1 VTPLAI
7 ATPVLVRCDVDT
19 ACRATQLT
27 FRELYDDLE
36 QYITDNEQ
44 RWKHVMRVKRYHTD
58 NNGLGG
64 YGGDQCYLEGQSAG
78 MARILLRN
86 VCDNTTRAV
95 YTYNNSSAVAEMA
108 P

>member
-1 VTPLAI
+1 MICNTIYGYSIFLI
-7 ATPVLVRCDVDT
+7 NSLVDT

-27 FRELYDDLE
+27 FKELYDDLE
-36 QYITDNEQ
+36 QYISDSEQ

-64 YGGDQCYLEGQSAG
+64 YGGDQCYLEGLSTD
-78 MARILLRN
+78 L
-86 VCDNTTRAV
+86 
-95 YTYNNSSAVAEMA
+95 

>member
-1 VTPLAI
+1 M
-7 ATPVLVRCDVDT
+7 RFDVDT

-27 FRELYDDLE
+27 FKELYDDLE
-36 QYITDNEQ
+36 QYITDTEQ

-78 MARILLRN
+78 MARVLLRN
-86 VCDNTTRAV
+86 VVIVRRTQVSNI
-95 YTYNNSSAVAEMA
+95 
-108 P
+108 